1 MTHPKITNSLKGA
14 LGETYYKELCSQRGW
29 AYCSLE
35 VIYSCK
41 DLDTVTFKMG
51 FERIRVNIPRS
62 IRSEVLRIAKP
73 SNKSPSH
80 NPSFVFDYLSCKIGQ
95 EDTSQIQHPQAS
107 DFCWAEI
114 KTGWEFSQTISIKHC
129 QRYVC
134 LLQSFIED
142 VLVEPKYIEMDW
154 EMTSGTKFAS
164 TLVDDDDDYY
174 DYKDHPRNTWNNSKY
189 DNYNSSRGNNYQN
202 SNSSRRSG
210 MVAKFSST
218 CNVCRRKITAGKD
231 RITQDRYS
239 NWIHVICASQR
250 KH

>member
-1 MTHPKITNSLKGA
+1 MTRPKITNSLKGA

-114 KTGWEFSQTISIKHC
+114 KTGLGIFSDNQYKTLSEIRQKLKMCPYRTHC
-129 QRYVC
+129 
-134 LLQSFIED
+134 
-142 VLVEPKYIEMDW
+142 K
-154 EMTSGTKFAS
+154 
-164 TLVDDDDDYY
+164 
-174 DYKDHPRNTWNNSKY
+174 
-189 DNYNSSRGNNYQN
+189 
-202 SNSSRRSG
+202 
-210 MVAKFSST
+210 
-218 CNVCRRKITAGKD
+218 
-231 RITQDRYS
+231 
-239 NWIHVICASQR
+239 
-250 KH
+250 